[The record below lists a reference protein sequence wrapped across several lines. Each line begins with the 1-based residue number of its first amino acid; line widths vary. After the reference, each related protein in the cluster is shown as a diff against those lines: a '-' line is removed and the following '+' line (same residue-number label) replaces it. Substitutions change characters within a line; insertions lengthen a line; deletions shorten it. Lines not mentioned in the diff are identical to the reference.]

1 MFEAPRHIRPVAA
14 GLGDVG
20 IGIAPQSQIDF
31 SRISATIWRGKGTI
45 IAATLAALALA
56 ALFVLLAPRQYTA
69 TTQILIDPT
78 DLRAV
83 GSGPTQP
90 NQTSDAALMQVES
103 QVQVLSSDA
112 VLRRVVNSENLDHD
126 PEFVRGP
133 SLLAQLMGKDALPA
147 DPTLA
152 ALNELKRRVQVRR
165 AERTLVVDVSVTSR
179 DPSKAA
185 RIANAIAQAYLE
197 EQTQVRAD
205 DARQVSQSLT
215 SHLKELQDRVREA
228 EEKIEAFKAR
238 NNMVNANGQLIG
250 DQQLTELSNQLGAA
264 RARTADA
271 KARLEQVELVQR
283 TRDEIGAFPE
293 ALQAPTITALRGQY
307 AEVLRRE
314 AEQTATLGTR
324 HPAVIDIEAQA
335 ERLKHMID
343 AEVDRTAVAARTE
356 YASAKASEQTLS
368 GNFDALKHTAIGTNE
383 AMVGLRELERDAQAS
398 RSIYEAFLVR
408 ARETGEQEQVDTK
421 NIRVLSKADLPQRRS
436 SPPPSLLLALGA
448 MMLGAAAGT
457 ALVLVRPLPET
468 GAPRWTA
475 GETLRKS
482 LTGMRFWPAAAPEIP
497 VLATLP
503 DADVSFGL
511 SAVDD
516 PASSFARE
524 VRRVYDEVRASP
536 TSPGNS
542 SVLVVA
548 ADDEDEAAIVA
559 LTLAAVAA
567 ATRHVLLIDADLD
580 RRTLGA
586 IDAEDGEAGLVDVA
600 VGRRRLSEVI
610 TLDRE
615 TNINLLPFVSPES
628 RRDRRIYDGDLKR
641 AFMQTERY
649 DLVIVAAMN
658 DGDPSLGFFAGV
670 VDHIVLVARA
680 EGYGT
685 ASFQHLIAQ
694 LGFDARK
701 IRGAVLT
708 GAGSA

>member
-1 MFEAPRHIRPVAA
+1 M
-14 GLGDVG
+14 
-20 IGIAPQSQIDF
+20 
-31 SRISATIWRGKGTI
+31 
-45 IAATLAALALA
+45 
-56 ALFVLLAPRQYTA
+56 
-69 TTQILIDPT
+69 
-78 DLRAV
+78 
-83 GSGPTQP
+83 
-90 NQTSDAALMQVES
+90 
-103 QVQVLSSDA
+103 
-112 VLRRVVNSENLDHD
+112 
-126 PEFVRGP
+126 
-133 SLLAQLMGKDALPA
+133 
-147 DPTLA
+147 
-152 ALNELKRRVQVRR
+152 
-165 AERTLVVDVSVTSR
+165 
-179 DPSKAA
+179 
-185 RIANAIAQAYLE
+185 
-197 EQTQVRAD
+197 
-205 DARQVSQSLT
+205 
-215 SHLKELQDRVREA
+215 
-228 EEKIEAFKAR
+228 
-238 NNMVNANGQLIG
+238 
-250 DQQLTELSNQLGAA
+250 
-264 RARTADA
+264 
-271 KARLEQVELVQR
+271 QR
-283 TRDEIGAFPE
+283 TRDESGAFPE
-293 ALQAPTITALRGQY
+293 ALQSPTITALRGQY

-314 AEQTATLGTR
+314 AEQTATLGAR

-343 AEVDRTAVAARTE
+343 AEVDRAAVAARTE

-421 NIRVLSKADLPQRRS
+421 NIRVLSKADLPQWRS
-436 SPPPSLLLALGA
+436 SPPPSLLLALAA

-457 ALVLVRPLPET
+457 GLVLVRPLPEA
-468 GAPRWTA
+468 GAPRWTG

-482 LTGMRFWPAAAPEIP
+482 LAGMRFWPTAAPEIP

-516 PASSFARE
+516 PASPFARE

-536 TSPGNS
+536 TARGNS

-567 ATRHVLLIDADLD
+567 ATRHVLLIDADLE

-586 IDAEDGEAGLVDVA
+586 IAAENGEAGLVDVA
-600 VGRRRLSEVI
+600 VGRRHLSEVI

-615 TNINLLPFVSPES
+615 TNINLVPFVSPES

-641 AFMQTERY
+641 AFDETKRY
-649 DLVIVAAMN
+649 DLVVVAVMN
-658 DGDPSLGFFAGV
+658 YGDPSLGFFAGM

-680 EGYGT
+680 EGYGA
-685 ASFQHLIAQ
+685 ASFQHLIAH
-694 LGFDARK
+694 LGFNAHK

>member
-1 MFEAPRHIRPVAA
+1 MFEAPRHIRPVAVGA
-14 GLGDVG
+14 GDVG
-20 IGIAPQSQIDF
+20 IGIAPQSQIDL
-31 SRISATIWRGKGTI
+31 SRIRTAIWRGKGTI
-45 IAATLAALALA
+45 VAATLAALVLA
-56 ALFVLLAPRQYTA
+56 VLFVLLAPRQYTA

-83 GSGPTQP
+83 GSETTQP

-112 VLRRVVNSENLDHD
+112 VLRRVVSSENLDHD

-133 SLLAQLMGKDALPA
+133 SLLSQLMGKDALPA
-147 DPTLA
+147 DTTLA
-152 ALNELKRRVQVRR
+152 ALNELKRRVQVKR

-179 DPSKAA
+179 DPNKAV
-185 RIANAIAQAYLE
+185 RIANAIAQAYLQ
-197 EQTQVRAD
+197 EQTQVRTDA
-205 DARQVSQSLT
+205 ARQVSQSLS

-228 EEKIEAFKAR
+228 EEKVEAFKAR
-238 NNMVNANGQLIG
+238 NNIVNANGQLVG
-250 DQQLTELSNQLGAA
+250 DQQLTDMSSQLGAA
-264 RARTADA
+264 RARTAEA
-271 KARLEQVELVQR
+271 KARLDQVELVQR
-283 TRDEIGAFPE
+283 TRDESGAFPE
-293 ALQAPTITALRGQY
+293 ALQSPSITALRGQY

-314 AEQTATLGTR
+314 AEQTATLGAR

-343 AEVDRTAVAARTE
+343 AEVDRAAVAARTE

-383 AMVGLRELERDAQAS
+383 AMVGLRELERDAQAN

-436 SPPPSLLLALGA
+436 SPPPSLLLALAA

-457 ALVLVRPLPET
+457 GLVLVRPLPEA
-468 GAPRWTA
+468 GAPGWTG

-482 LTGMRFWPAAAPEIP
+482 LAGMRFWPTAAPEIP

-503 DADVSFGL
+503 AADVSFGL

-516 PASSFARE
+516 PASPFARE

-536 TSPGNS
+536 TARNS
-542 SVLVVA
+542 SVLIVA

-567 ATRHVLLIDADLD
+567 ATRHVLLIDADLE

-586 IDAEDGEAGLVDVA
+586 IDAENGKAGLVDVA
-600 VGRRRLSEVI
+600 VGRRHLSEVI

-615 TNINLLPFVSPES
+615 TNINLVPFVSPES

-641 AFMQTERY
+641 AFEQTKRY
-649 DLVIVAAMN
+649 DLVVVAVMN
-658 DGDPSLGFFAGV
+658 YGDPSLGFFAGM

-680 EGYGT
+680 EGYGA
-685 ASFQHLIAQ
+685 ASFQHLIAH
-694 LGFDARK
+694 LGFNAHK